1 MAALEEDLF
10 RGRTVLVYA
19 AHPDDE
25 VLGAGGTIAKAVE
38 LGAAVHVYLPAT
50 GVHARRNVLTDE
62 AARAAAL
69 DQLRRDAAAA
79 LGCLGVPPERL
90 VLGDFDDNEMD
101 GVTRLSVIHALED
114 VIGRVRPDAILT
126 HHFRCTNIDHQRCHE
141 AAVVATRPSPTQR
154 VTLLA
159 FEVPSS
165 TGYLRPTAFEPTLY
179 VGLEERHVA
188 AKLAAMR
195 AYESEVR
202 PDPHPRSPEVLRA
215 LAKVRGSESGFPW
228 AEAFQVVRTF
238 G

>member
-1 MAALEEDLF
+1 MDALF
-10 RGRTVLVYA
+10 RDRTVLVYA

-50 GVHARRNVLTDE
+50 GVHARRNVLDD
-62 AARAAAL
+62 AARE
-69 DQLRRDAAAA
+69 AA
-79 LGCLGVPPERL
+79 LGQLRADAVAAVGRLGVPPDHL
-90 VLGDFDDNEMD
+90 TLGPFADNEMD
-101 GVTRLSVIHALED
+101 GETRLTVIHALEQ
-114 VIGRVRPDAILT
+114 VVARVRPDVVLT
-126 HHFRCTNIDHQRCHE
+126 HHWRCTNIDHQRCHE
-141 AAVVATRPSPTQR
+141 AAVVATRPSVTQR

-188 AKLAAMR
+188 AKIAAMQ
-195 AYESEVR
+195 AYRDEAR

-215 LAKVRGSESGFPW
+215 VAKVRGSESGFLW
-228 AEAFQVVRTF
+228 AEAFQVVRAF
-238 G
+238 A

>member
-1 MAALEEDLF
+1 MEALF
-10 RGRTVLVYA
+10 RDRTVLVYA

-25 VLGAGGTIAKAVE
+25 VLGAGGTIVRAVE
-38 LGAAVHVYLPAT
+38 LGAAVHVYIPAT
-50 GVHARRNVLTDE
+50 GVHARRNVLPDE

-69 DQLRRDAAAA
+69 DRLRGDAAAA
-79 LGCLGVPPERL
+79 LACLGVPAERL
-90 VLGDFDDNEMD
+90 TLGDFADNELD
-101 GVTRLSVIHALED
+101 GVTRLTVIHALED
-114 VIGRVRPDAILT
+114 VVARVRPDVLLT
-126 HHFRCTNIDHQRCHE
+126 HHFRCTNVDHQRCHE
-141 AAVVATRPSPTQR
+141 AAVVATRPSVTQR

-188 AKLAAMR
+188 AKLAALQ

-215 LAKVRGSESGFPW
+215 LAKVRGSEAGYPW

-238 G
+238 A

>member
-1 MAALEEDLF
+1 MGEPLESLF
-10 RGRTVLVYA
+10 RDRAVLVYA

-50 GVHARRNVLTDE
+50 GVHARRNVERDE
-62 AARAAAL
+62 AARGSAL
-69 DQLRRDAAAA
+69 AQLREDAAAA
-79 LGCLGVPPERL
+79 LACLGVPGERL

-101 GVTRLSVIHALED
+101 GPTRLTVIHALEE
-114 VIGRVRPDAILT
+114 VVARVRPDVILT
-126 HHFRCTNIDHQRCHE
+126 HHWRCTNIDHQRCHE
-141 AAVVATRPSPTQR
+141 AAVIATRPAPTQR

-188 AKLAAMR
+188 AKIAAMQ
-195 AYESEVR
+195 AYRTEARS
-202 PDPHPRSPEVLRA
+202 DPHPRSPEVLRA
-215 LAKVRGSESGFPW
+215 LAKLRGSEAGFLW